1 MSGMDI
7 SSTAASSSSSS
18 TSLSDFYNNNTMTGL
33 VDGINVDSIVSG
45 LMTAA
50 RAPEDTLD
58 QQVQTLQWQQ
68 QDYQTIN
75 TDLQSLQTTVS
86 SLQLQGTFL
95 TKQASSSSSAVT
107 ATAGISALDTSH
119 TVSVTSVA
127 TNAVLASSSQ
137 ITDFNPNNLTDPT
150 DADLSS
156 VFTGLTTDSNGDLDF
171 SISNGTTT
179 VPFSVNPNTTTLND
193 VINDINTTSGLNVQ
207 ASWDSTLQRFYL
219 TSTQPG
225 TNITAQDTG
234 GTNLMQQLFGG
245 TEPSGGYTTAGTSAA
260 GTDAAVTVDGTSYT
274 FDSNQFTI
282 SGVTYSLVG
291 TTDGNNAHVTVSSNT
306 SAVVS
311 TIQSF
316 VTAYNNTLTDINNM
330 LTQTVYS
337 GYTPLTQDMITA
349 QNLDTTQVDAWNT
362 KAQSGQLNS
371 DPLLQSVLDDMRE
384 AMSTPV
390 SVLTGKV
397 TITNDDSQQVTTA
410 CNQLGVIGIAPST
423 SYTAYGQLTLNTDQ
437 LTQALQS
444 NPQAVMALFT
454 TSLDSSGNLLSN
466 SSQQGLATRLF
477 NTLTNSI
484 SQLTNKAGT
493 SGQLVDNSFIGTE
506 IASDNS
512 QISTIETNL
521 NNLEQNY
528 YTEYDAMETTL
539 SQLNTESSWL
549 TEAFSS
555 SSSSS

>member
-1 MSGMDI
+1 MDI
-7 SSTAASSSSSS
+7 SATTTSAAQSVSN
-18 TSLSDFYNNNTMTGL
+18 FYSNNTMTGL

-58 QQVQTLQWQQ
+58 QNVQTLQWQQ

-75 TDLQSLQTTVS
+75 TDLQSLQSTVS
-86 SLQLQGTFL
+86 SLELQGTFL
-95 TKQASSSSSAVT
+95 TNQASSSSSAVT
-107 ATAGISALDTSH
+107 ATAGISASDTSH
-119 TVSVTSVA
+119 TVAVTSLA
-127 TNAVLASSSQ
+127 TNAVLASPSQ
-137 ITDFNPNNLTDPT
+137 ITAITS
-150 DADLSS
+150 ADNALSTVTS
-156 VFTGLTTDSNGDLDF
+156 GSFTIDD
-171 SISNGTTT
+171 GTTNST
-179 VPFSVNPNTTTLND
+179 PSQTFQVTSTTTLND
-193 VINDINTTSGLNVQ
+193 VINDINNSGLDVQ

-219 TSTQPG
+219 TSTQSG
-225 TNITAQDTG
+225 TTIQATDNSG
-234 GTNLMQQLFGG
+234 NLMQTLLGSG
-245 TEPSGGYTTAGTSAA
+245 TNSAS
-260 GTDAAVTVDGTSYT
+260 GTDAAVTVDSTSYNNLT
-274 FDSNQFTI
+274 SNQITI
-282 SGVTYSLVG
+282 NGVTYSLAAKTG
-291 TTDGNNAHVTVSSNT
+291 DNPATVTVSSNT
-306 SAVVS
+306 SSVVS

-330 LTQTVYS
+330 LTQTVYA
-337 GYTPLTQDMITA
+337 GYTPLTQDAITA

-371 DPLLQSVLDDMRE
+371 DPLLQSVMNDMRD

-390 SVLTGKV
+390 SDLNGQV
-397 TITNDDSQQVTTA
+397 TVANDDSQQVTA
-410 CNQLGVIGIAPST
+410 KCNQLGVIGISPSS
-423 SYTAYGQLTLNTDQ
+423 SYTAYGQLTLDTDQ

-484 SQLTNKAGT
+484 SQITDKAGT

-506 IASDNS
+506 ISSDNT
-512 QISTIETNL
+512 QISTWDTRL
-521 NNLEQNY
+521 SDLEQNY

-539 SQLNTESSWL
+539 SQLNSESSWL
-549 TEAFSS
+549 TEEFSS
-555 SSSSS
+555 SSSSSSS

>member
-1 MSGMDI
+1 MNI
-7 SSTAASSSSSS
+7 SAATTSSSNSVSN
-18 TSLSDFYNNNTMTGL
+18 FYSNNTMTGL

-68 QDYQTIN
+68 QDYQAIN
-75 TDLQSLQTTVS
+75 TDLQSLQSTVS

-119 TVSVTSVA
+119 TVSVTSLA
-127 TNAVLASSSQ
+127 TNAVLASTSA
-137 ITDFNPNNLTDPT
+137 ITAITSADS
-150 DADLSS
+150 DLSTLLGS
-156 VFTGLTTDSNGDLDF
+156 NLTTDSSGDVDF
-171 SISNGTTT
+171 SISDGTNTSK
-179 VPFSVNPNTTTLND
+179 PFSVDPSTTTLND
-193 VINDINTTSGLNVQ
+193 VINDINNSGLDVQ

-219 TSTQPG
+219 TSTQSG
-225 TNITAQDTG
+225 TTITATDNSG
-234 GTNLMQQLFGG
+234 NLMQTLLGSG
-245 TEPSGGYTTAGTSAA
+245 TNSAT
-260 GTDAAVTVDGTSYT
+260 GTDAAVTVDGISYNNLT
-274 FDSNQFTI
+274 NNQI
-282 SGVTYSLVG
+282 AINGVTYSLAAKTG
-291 TTDGNNAHVTVSSNT
+291 DNPAAVTVSSNT

-330 LTQTVYS
+330 LTQTVYA

-371 DPLLQSVLDDMRE
+371 DPLLQSVMNDMRD

-390 SVLTGKV
+390 SGLTGQV
-397 TITNDDSQQVTTA
+397 TVTNDDSQQVTAT
-410 CNQLGVIGIAPST
+410 CNQLGTVGISPST
-423 SYTAYGQLTLNTDQ
+423 SYTQYGQLTLNTDQ

-484 SQLTNKAGT
+484 SQITDKAGT

-506 IASDNS
+506 IDSDNTR
-512 QISTIETNL
+512 ISTWETNL
-521 NNLEQNY
+521 NNMEQNY

-539 SQLNTESSWL
+539 SQLNAESSWL
-549 TEAFSS
+549 TEEFSS
-555 SSSSS
+555 SNSSSSISL